1 LAIKFTLPLVLVVTA
16 IAFLLGYN
24 ISQNTGVE
32 PGFFE
37 IAEAGG
43 YGAGTDSKAPEGLST
58 DLQEYYSN
66 LAADEE

>member
-1 LAIKFTLPLVLVVTA
+1 MQIKLIISLVVVTTA
-16 IAFLLGYN
+16 IAFLFGYN

-43 YGAGTDSKAPEGLST
+43 YGAGAESKAPEGLSS
-58 DLQEYYSN
+58 DLQEYYSD
-66 LAADEE
+66 LAED

>member
-1 LAIKFTLPLVLVVTA
+1 MSLKITSSLIAVATV
-16 IAFLLGYN
+16 IAFMLGYN

-43 YGAGTDSKAPEGLST
+43 YGAGSDNKATEGLSS
-58 DLQEYYSN
+58 DLQEYYNS
-66 LAADEE
+66 LAEEE